1 MSTLLFFGSHPVIA
15 LLQYLILD
23 SNTYFPVNSVP
34 QHLIIDD
41 KHEYEEVPNC
51 TTEQYIVQK
60 LYGEVHKV
68 V

>member
-1 MSTLLFFGSHPVIA
+1 M
-15 LLQYLILD
+15 
-23 SNTYFPVNSVP
+23 P
-34 QHLIIDD
+34 QHLITDD
-41 KHEYEEVPNC
+41 KHEYEEVQNC